1 MDLMLAAQKNEI
13 TEHRIYSKLAK
24 KSKDKYNSK
33 TLSKLSLDELK
44 HYNILKKHTQQD
56 VRPKRFKIFIYLI
69 LAKILGIAFTI
80 RLMEQ
85 GEEYAQ
91 KLYSAQKEKDF
102 EILLK
107 DEHKHEAALISILK
121 DQKIEYAGSIV
132 LGLNDALVELTGAL
146 AGLSLALANGQII
159 AMVGGITGIAA
170 AMSMAASA
178 YLSSKEEKNGKD
190 AYKGAMYTGIAY
202 IITVILLI
210 LPFILINNVLISMTV
225 MLCTTIAIIAIYTFY
240 ISTAKNIKF
249 LPKFLEMAIISLTV
263 AAISFLIGWLVKTYL
278 GVDM

>member
-1 MDLMLAAQKNEI
+1 MELMLTAQKNEI
-13 TEHRIYSKLAK
+13 TEHYIYSKLAK
-24 KSKDKYNSK
+24 KSKDEHNSK
-33 TLSKLSLDELK
+33 ILSKLSLDELK
-44 HYNILKKHTQQD
+44 HYNILKKHTKQD
-56 VRPKRFKIFIYLI
+56 VTPKHFKIFIYLI
-69 LAKILGIAFTI
+69 LARVFGIAFTI

-85 GEEYAQ
+85 GEKYAQ
-91 KLYSAQKEKDF
+91 KLYSVQKEKDF

-107 DEHKHEAALISILK
+107 DEHKHEDALISILK

-190 AYKGAMYTGIAY
+190 AYKGATYTGIAY

-210 LPFILINNVLISMTV
+210 LPFVLINNVIISMTI
-225 MLCTTIAIIAIYTFY
+225 MLCTTIAIIALYTFY

-263 AAISFLIGWLVKTYL
+263 AAISFVIGWLAKTYI
-278 GVDM
+278 GVDL